1 MFRSM
6 IIIRE
11 LVLHLAKVIL
21 KQSVKLLP
29 YVRILCGKVAAC
41 CQVQYKLPDDDHR
54 PKHVGAMLMC
64 ILM

>member
-6 IIIRE
+6 AINRE

-21 KQSVKLLP
+21 KHSGNLRR
-29 YVRILCGKVAAC
+29 YILCGKVAAC
-41 CQVQYKLPDDDHR
+41 CQVQYNVPDDGHR
-54 PKHVGAMLMC
+54 PKYVGAILTC